1 VPRVR
6 RSAGTNSERELRFGH
21 NFDPLSAQS
30 RSEVDELCMRAMK
43 KILVID
49 DSPTVRQQVGLAL
62 SQAGYQVVEAVDG
75 LDGIGKVDA
84 SVAML
89 ICDVN
94 MPRMNGLEML
104 EKLRSD
110 ARWNS
115 LPVVMLTTEGQ
126 PALIERA
133 KKAGA
138 KGWII
143 KPFKAELLVAAVQRL
158 TA

>member
-1 VPRVR
+1 
-6 RSAGTNSERELRFGH
+6 
-21 NFDPLSAQS
+21 
-30 RSEVDELCMRAMK
+30 MK

-62 SQAGYQVVEAVDG
+62 SQAGFQIVEAVDG
-75 LDGIGKVDA
+75 LDGIAKVDP
-84 SVAML
+84 SIAMA

-104 EKLRSD
+104 EKLRTD
-110 ARWNS
+110 ERWKS

-126 PALIERA
+126 QQLIERA

>member
-1 VPRVR
+1 
-6 RSAGTNSERELRFGH
+6 
-21 NFDPLSAQS
+21 
-30 RSEVDELCMRAMK
+30 MK

-62 SQAGYQVVEAVDG
+62 SQAGYQVLEAVDG
-75 LDGIGKVDA
+75 LDGIAKVDA
-84 SVAML
+84 TIAML

-94 MPRMNGLEML
+94 MPRMNGLDML
-104 EKLRSD
+104 EKLRGD
-110 ARWNS
+110 ARWKA

-126 PALIERA
+126 PALLDRA